1 MSAEGTKSPQGKLN
15 KVCLITGVGPGT
27 GSALVERFAQGGYR
41 VAMMARSADRL
52 EELATGT
59 SSDNGGAAHAYPC
72 DVADADA
79 LTDTFAR
86 ISSELAPPSIVVHNA
101 VAATFGSY
109 LEIEPDDLRRNFEV
123 NTMALLHLAR
133 LATPTMVEAG
143 SGAILC
149 TGNTSAYRGKPR
161 FASFAPTKA
170 AQRILLESIARAAGP
185 QGIHAAYIAIDAV
198 IDLPWT
204 RKAFSDKPDDFFCQ
218 PGDIADECYRIAHQP
233 RSAWSAESVIRPFGE
248 EW

>member
-1 MSAEGTKSPQGKLN
+1 MS

-27 GSALVERFAQGGYR
+27 GTALVERFVQGGYR
-41 VAMMARSADRL
+41 VAMMARSAERL
-52 EELATGT
+52 EELAARPAN
-59 SSDNGGAAHAYPC
+59 DEGGSAHAYPC
-72 DVADADA
+72 DVADPEA
-79 LTDTFAR
+79 LSAAFER
-86 ISSELAPPSIVVHNA
+86 VSSDLGAPSIVVHNA

-133 LATPTMVEAG
+133 LATPGMIEAG
-143 SGAILC
+143 FGAILC

-170 AQRILLESIARAAGP
+170 AQRILLESIARTAGP

-198 IDLPWT
+198 IDLEWT
-204 RKAFSDKPDDFFCQ
+204 RKAFADKPDDFFCQ
-218 PGDIADECYRIAHQP
+218 PADIADECYRIAHQP
-233 RSAWSAESVIRPFGE
+233 KSAWSAESVIRPFGE